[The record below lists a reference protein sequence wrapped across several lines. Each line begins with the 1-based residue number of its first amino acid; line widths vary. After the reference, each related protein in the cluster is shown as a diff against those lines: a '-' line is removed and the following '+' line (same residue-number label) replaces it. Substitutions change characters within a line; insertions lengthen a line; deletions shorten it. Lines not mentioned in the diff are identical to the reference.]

1 MESFL
6 QHSGYLALV
15 VLAFAEACCIP
26 FPSEITFGFAGFL
39 SASASVG
46 TSGHHLNLAAVIVL
60 GTIAEVVGSFVSF
73 GVGRFGGR
81 PLVERLGRYVLLTT
95 ADLDHA
101 ERWFDGKGE
110 FSVLIGRAMPL
121 IRSFVSL
128 VAGAAEMSPLRFG
141 VFSLIGTAIYT
152 AAVASTGYT
161 LNGAW
166 HSLVHG
172 FSLAGYVLLALAV
185 LTVGAFIAHRWSS
198 LRKHGGRPEVA
209 RPEASGQLD

>member
-39 SASASVG
+39 SASGSLG
-46 TSGHHLNLAAVIVL
+46 TSGHHLNLVAVIVL
-60 GTIAEVVGSFVSF
+60 GTVAEVAGSFVSY
-73 GVGRFGGR
+73 GIGRVGGR
-81 PLVERLGRYVLLTT
+81 PLVERVGRYVLLTT
-95 ADLDHA
+95 ADLDRA
-101 ERWFDGKGE
+101 ERWFDGRGE
-110 FSVLIGRAMPL
+110 FSVLVGRAMPL
-121 IRSFVSL
+121 IRSFVSV
-128 VAGAAEMSPLRFG
+128 VAGVAEMSPLRFG

-152 AAVASTGYT
+152 AAVASAGYA

-172 FSLAGYVLLALAV
+172 FSLAGYVLAALV
-185 LTVGAFIAHRWSS
+185 VVTVAAFIAHRWSS
-198 LRKHGGRPEVA
+198 LRKQGPRPEVS
-209 RPEASGQLD
+209 RPGPSGQPD